1 MRYNVIKH
9 IKTFTKVEKLISHSK
24 FEIFEFSLL
33 TKSLLMMIIELLNIF
48 KEAGNLSQVE
58 QFQLI
63 DLENIGL
70 YVDGEWITSV
80 ENGYFEVFNPSTKQV
95 VAKVP
100 KGGAVETKKAIEAA
114 KNVFPQ
120 WSKLT
125 AEKRAQY
132 MYRLRDLMLEHTDEL
147 ASIMSMEMGKAV
159 KEAKGEVAYAASFLT
174 WYAEEA
180 RRIYGETIPASVE
193 NKRLFVIKQPVG
205 VVAAITP
212 WNFPIAMITR
222 KIGPAMA
229 AGCTGIVK
237 PASQTPITAL
247 AFAKLVE
254 MAEIPKGVINIV
266 AGSTKAISD
275 ELFNHPAVRK
285 ISFTGSTDVGK
296 ELVVQSAKQL
306 KKLSLELGGHAPF
319 IVFEDADLEKAVAGV
334 VASKFRNAGQ
344 TCICTNRI
352 YVHKNIKEEFAK
364 LFVAK
369 VNELKVGNS
378 LDETVDIGP
387 LVNESAVEKVKEQI
401 LDAVNKGAKI
411 LCGGKEKSGEPGYFF
426 EPTVLDNVTDEM
438 KIMSEE
444 TFGPVAPITVFENE
458 EEAIK
463 AANSTQYGLASYIYT
478 RDISRAVRITEA
490 LHFGIVGLNDA
501 LPSVAQAPFGG
512 VKESGYGRE
521 GGHQGIREYLEEKYI
536 SLGL

>member
-1 MRYNVIKH
+1 MTQVKE
-9 IKTFTKVEKLISHSK
+9 FKLID
-24 FEIFEFSLL
+24 F
-33 TKSLLMMIIELLNIF
+33 N
-48 KEAGNLSQVE
+48 NV
-58 QFQLI
+58 
-63 DLENIGL
+63 GL
-70 YVDGEWITSV
+70 YVNGEWLTEV
-80 ENGYFEVFNPSTKQV
+80 EGGYFEVYNPNTKQL

-100 KGGAVETKKAIEAA
+100 KGGQAETKKAIEGAKEAFAA
-114 KNVFPQ
+114 

-125 AEKRAQY
+125 ADKRAQY
-132 MYRLRDLMLEHTDEL
+132 MLRLRDLMLEHTDEL
-147 ASIMSMEMGKAV
+147 AAIMSMEMGKAI

-212 WNFPIAMITR
+212 WNFPIAMMTR
-222 KIGPAMA
+222 KLGPAMA

-237 PASQTPITAL
+237 PASQTPLTAL
-247 AFAKLVE
+247 AFAKLAE

-275 ELFNHPAVRK
+275 ELFNNPIVRK

-319 IVFEDADLEKAVAGV
+319 IIFDDADLEKAVEGV

-344 TCICTNRI
+344 TCVCANRI
-352 YVHKNIKEEFAK
+352 YVHKNIKEEFTK
-364 LFVAK
+364 LFVEK
-369 VNELKVGNS
+369 VKSLKVGNS
-378 LDETVDIGP
+378 LDDTVDIGP
-387 LVNESAVEKVKEQI
+387 LVNASAVEKVKEHVT
-401 LDAVNKGAKI
+401 DAVEKGAKL
-411 LCGGKEKSGEPGYFF
+411 LCGGKEKEGEAGYFF
-426 EPTVLDNVTDEM
+426 EPTVLDNVTEDM
-438 KIMSEE
+438 KIMFEE
-444 TFGPVAPITVFENE
+444 TFGPVAPITEFESE
-458 EEAIK
+458 EEVIK
-463 AANSTQYGLASYIYT
+463 AANNTQYGLAAYVYT
-478 RDISRAVRITEA
+478 KDISRAVRVTEA
-490 LHFGIVGLNDA
+490 IDFGIVGLNDA
-501 LPSVAQAPFGG
+501 IPGVAQAPFGG
-512 VKESGYGRE
+512 MKESGYGRE

>member
-1 MRYNVIKH
+1 MV
-9 IKTFTKVEKLISHSK
+9 
-24 FEIFEFSLL
+24 
-33 TKSLLMMIIELLNIF
+33 IIELHNKL
-48 KEAGNLSQVE
+48 KEAGNMSQMK

-80 ENGYFEVFNPSTKQV
+80 ENGFFEVVNPSTKQV

-100 KGGAVETKKAIEAA
+100 KGGAAETIKAIEAA
-114 KNVFPQ
+114 KKAFPQ

-125 AEKRAQY
+125 AENRAQY
-132 MYRLRDLMLEHTDEL
+132 MYCLRDLMLEHTDEL
-147 ASIMSMEMGKAV
+147 ASIMSMEMGKAL

-237 PASQTPITAL
+237 PASQTPLTAL

-266 AGSTKAISD
+266 AGSTNAISN

-319 IVFEDADLEKAVAGV
+319 IVFDDADLEKAVAGV

-352 YVHKNIKEEFAK
+352 YVHKNIKDEFAK
-364 LFVAK
+364 LFVEK

-378 LDETVDIGP
+378 LDESVDIGP
-387 LVNESAVEKVKEQI
+387 LVNESAVEKVKEHI

-411 LCGGKEKSGEPGYFF
+411 LCGGKEKDGETGYFF
-426 EPTVLDNVTDEM
+426 EPTVLDNVTNEM
-438 KIMSEE
+438 QIMSEE

-458 EEAIK
+458 EEVIE
-463 AANSTQYGLASYIYT
+463 AANSTPYGLASYIYT
-478 RDISRAVRITEA
+478 RDISRAVRVTEA
-490 LHFGIVGLNDA
+490 LHFGIVGLNDS